1 VAEEEMQFALKVKV
15 VILIR
20 NVKILPH
27 HNLPHLNKYLSLLLV
42 KIDGN
47 YIYNIN

>member
-20 NVKILPH
+20 NVEILPH
-27 HNLPHLNKYLSLLLV
+27 HNLIHLNIYLSLLLV

-47 YIYNIN
+47 YM